1 MSGKKQSK
9 KQKNHTPKAT
19 AAQARQ
25 QLIHQEL
32 KRVDHHDPGTG
43 CAKHIKMASNPFVFL
58 RGSAQLFYADLA
70 KGTLT
75 LPEKLL
81 NVPLTTIMGDCHT
94 SNFGFLSEEGAHG
107 ESVIFT
113 PNDFDDACVGH
124 AAWDLARFCTSL
136 ALCTDFAEGVL
147 AGRYALA
154 EPLEDDDGH
163 AVSAAQSRSAMQAFL
178 EQYQATCQ
186 SCAADA
192 DNRDQV
198 LDRFKK
204 KHILNAPYKKAK
216 KRIWGGKK
224 FLEKSSLAKE
234 VDLAEQPLRFRDRP
248 ERFKPL
254 SADERSTLIHHF
266 APYMDD
272 SILDITERL
281 NAGTG
286 SVNMRRFYC
295 LVGPQDFA
303 SEADLELCHLV
314 EIKRQRH
321 AAPLYHFPQLSDVN
335 RLSPAHLTV
344 HCQQRMQRKPD
355 LVLDEVEWQ
364 NAHWLIRSRHH
375 ARVGIDPED
384 IVFGK
389 MAVKGGFEQYAATCG
404 QALALAHCRGDR
416 RSTRFE
422 QAMSQVLPEQIEG
435 LIQACLGYAEQVK
448 EDCQYLQG
456 LYLEA

>member
-1 MSGKKQSK
+1 MSSSK
-9 KQKNHTPKAT
+9 SSNTASHKSPKY
-19 AAQARQ
+19 QRQ

-32 KRVDHHDPGTG
+32 ERVDFKDPALGTP
-43 CAKHIKMASNPFVFL
+43 KHIKMATNPFVFL

-70 KGTLT
+70 KGNLKLPQALLT
-75 LPEKLL
+75 P
-81 NVPLTTIMGDCHT
+81 PLTTIMGDCHT

-107 ESVIFT
+107 ESVIFA

-136 ALCTDFAEGVL
+136 ALCVDFAEGVL
-147 AGRYALA
+147 AGRYAIEEAL
-154 EPLEDDDGH
+154 DDDQ
-163 AVSAAQSRSAMQAFL
+163 AVSAAQSRTAMTAFL
-178 EQYQATCQ
+178 EQYLATCEA
-186 SCAADA
+186 CAEDA
-192 DNRDQV
+192 ENRNQV
-198 LDRFKK
+198 LDGFKK

-234 VDLAEQPLRFRDRP
+234 VDISQQPLRFRDRP

-254 SADERSTLIHHF
+254 AADEARELIQHF
-266 APYMDD
+266 EPYMDD

-295 LVGPQDFA
+295 LVGPKAFS
-303 SEADLELCHLV
+303 SEDDLELCHLV
-314 EIKRQRH
+314 EVKCQRH
-321 AAPLYHFPQLSDVN
+321 AAPLYHFPELSAVN
-335 RLSPAHLTV
+335 RLNPAHLTV

-355 LVLDEVEWQ
+355 LVLDEAEWQ
-364 NAHWLIRSRHH
+364 DGHWLIRSRHH

-384 IVFGK
+384 IVFGEQ
-389 MAVKGGFEQYAATCG
+389 AVNGGFEQYAATCG

-422 QAMSQVLPEQIEG
+422 QAMSEVLPDQIEG

-448 EDCQYLQG
+448 EDCGYLRG
-456 LYLEA
+456 LYLGE

>member
-1 MSGKKQSK
+1 M
-9 KQKNHTPKAT
+9 P
-19 AAQARQ
+19 AAQHKKAQTRTTDSKIKRQ

-32 KRVDHHDPGTG
+32 ERVDHQDPALG

-70 KGTLT
+70 KGNLK
-75 LPEKLL
+75 LPEALL
-81 NVPLTTIMGDCHT
+81 APPLTTIMGDCHT

-107 ESVIFT
+107 ESVIFA

-136 ALCTDFAEGVL
+136 ALCVDFAEGTL
-147 AGRYALA
+147 AGRYALEEA
-154 EPLEDDDGH
+154 LDDDQ
-163 AVSAAQSRSAMQAFL
+163 AVNATQSRTGMAAFL
-178 EQYQATCQ
+178 EQYRETCQ
-186 SCAADA
+186 QCAEDA

-198 LDRFKK
+198 LDGFKK

-234 VDLAEQPLRFRDRP
+234 VDLSKQPLRFRDRP

-254 SADERSTLIHHF
+254 SADEARELIQHF
-266 APYMDD
+266 EPYMDD

-295 LVGPQDFA
+295 LVGPKDFT
-303 SEADLELCHLV
+303 SEEDLELCHLV
-314 EIKRQRH
+314 EIKHQRH
-321 AAPLYHFPQLSDVN
+321 AAPLYHFPELSAVN
-335 RLSPAHLTV
+335 RLNPAHLTV

-355 LVLDEVEWQ
+355 LVLDEAEWQ
-364 NAHWLIRSRHH
+364 DGHWLIRSRHH

-384 IVFGK
+384 IVFGEQ
-389 MAVKGGFEQYAATCG
+389 AVKGGFEQYAATCG

-422 QAMSQVLPEQIEG
+422 QAMAEVLPDQIEA
-435 LIQACLGYAEQVK
+435 LINACEGYAEQVK
-448 EDCQYLQG
+448 EDCGYLRG
-456 LYLEA
+456 LFLG

>member
-1 MSGKKQSK
+1 M
-9 KQKNHTPKAT
+9 P
-19 AAQARQ
+19 AAQHKKAQARTTDSKIERQ

-32 KRVDHHDPGTG
+32 ERVDHQDPALG

-70 KGTLT
+70 KGNLK
-75 LPEKLL
+75 LPEALL
-81 NVPLTTIMGDCHT
+81 APPLTTIMGDCHT

-107 ESVIFT
+107 ESVIFA

-136 ALCTDFAEGVL
+136 ALCVDFAEGTL
-147 AGRYALA
+147 AGRYALEEA
-154 EPLEDDDGH
+154 LDDDQ
-163 AVSAAQSRSAMQAFL
+163 AVNATQSRTGMAAFL
-178 EQYQATCQ
+178 EQYRETCQ
-186 SCAADA
+186 QCAEDA

-198 LDRFKK
+198 LDGFKK

-234 VDLAEQPLRFRDRP
+234 VDLSKQPLRFRDRP

-254 SADERSTLIHHF
+254 SADEARELIQHF
-266 APYMDD
+266 EPYMDD

-295 LVGPQDFA
+295 LVGPKDFT
-303 SEADLELCHLV
+303 SEEDLELCHLV
-314 EIKRQRH
+314 EIKHQRH
-321 AAPLYHFPQLSDVN
+321 AAPLYHFPELSAVN
-335 RLSPAHLTV
+335 RLNPAHLTV

-355 LVLDEVEWQ
+355 LVLDEAEWQ
-364 NAHWLIRSRHH
+364 DGHWLIRSRHH

-384 IVFGK
+384 IVFGEQ
-389 MAVKGGFEQYAATCG
+389 AVKGGFEQYAATCG

-422 QAMSQVLPEQIEG
+422 QTMAEVLPDQMEG

-448 EDCQYLQG
+448 EDCGYLRG
-456 LYLEA
+456 LYLGE